1 MTETSRRL
9 IYDLDLHE
17 LEQIFKNAGQL
28 AYRAKQ
34 VWQGLY
40 CQLWDSPEQFTSL
53 PKSLRAWLDETF
65 AFKNLAPDQVL
76 LSTDGDTRKTL
87 FQLPDGKAVEAVLMH
102 YDVRKTLCN
111 LTPSRLRHGLR
122 FLCTGQ
128 MGFKRHL
135 TMCEIRRTG
144 L

>member
-102 YDVRKTLCN
+102 YDVRKTLCIS
-111 LTPSRLRHGLR
+111 TQPASPWAAFFVHRSDGL
-122 FLCTGQ
+122 
-128 MGFKRHL
+128 
-135 TMCEIRRTG
+135 
-144 L
+144 